1 VQPLDLPDIPR
12 WIEAHG
18 IAADPEGWR
27 APVGGGYA
35 VGHDGAKLI
44 VLAGELDPTD
54 VARFRPGY
62 PHHAF
67 LFVRDELRPAFP
79 RSERAILHS
88 LPDPDAL
95 PDYEG
100 AQLFSDEP
108 PDPELAWAATR
119 GPIWSA
125 YVDGVA
131 SAFAY
136 APWRSATLFDVSVD
150 VLPTARQLGLG
161 TIVAAA
167 MIRDERA
174 RGREPVWGADE
185 GNLASLRLANRL
197 GFVAVD
203 EIWVAPP

>member
-1 VQPLDLPDIPR
+1 VAELPDIPR
-12 WIEAHG
+12 WVEANG
-18 IAADPEGWR
+18 IAGDRDGWR
-27 APVGGGYA
+27 ANVGRGYA
-35 VGHDGAKLI
+35 LGHDAAKLI
-44 VLAGELDPTD
+44 VLVGELSVTD
-54 VARFRPGY
+54 AAQFRTGY
-62 PHHAF
+62 PLHSF
-67 LFVRDELRPAFP
+67 LFASDDLRGAFE
-79 RSERAILHS
+79 RSTRAILHT
-88 LPDPDAL
+88 LEDPGAL
-95 PDYEG
+95 PEYEG
-100 AQLFSDEP
+100 AILFTDTP
-108 PDPELAWAATR
+108 PDAELTWAASR
-119 GPIWSA
+119 GPIWTT

-150 VLPTARQLGLG
+150 VIPGARQLGLG

-197 GFVAVD
+197 GFVAID

>member
-1 VQPLDLPDIPR
+1 MQPLDLPDIPR
-12 WIEAHG
+12 WVEAHG
-18 IAADPEGWR
+18 ITADPDGWR

-35 VGHDGAKLI
+35 VGHDAAKLI
-44 VLAGELDPTD
+44 VLAGELDATD
-54 VARFRPGY
+54 VTRFRPGY
-62 PHHAF
+62 PRHTF
-67 LFVRDELRPAFP
+67 LFVRDDLRPAFT
-79 RSERAILHS
+79 RCERAILHS

-95 PDYEG
+95 PEYEG
-100 AQLFSDEP
+100 SQPFSGEP
-108 PDPELAWAATR
+108 PDAELAWAATR

-136 APWRSATLFDVSVD
+136 APWRSEKLFDVSVD
-150 VLPTARQLGLG
+150 VIATARQLGLG

-185 GNLASLRLANRL
+185 GNIASLRLAKRL
-197 GFVAVD
+197 GFVAID